1 MDESFH
7 YPPELLNLCV
17 DTIPLLCRSKQDVLL
32 FFRSAGVP
40 EGDMHD
46 LRSRLAADRSS
57 ISKFEITRTLL
68 QRINERGDTYLRQR
82 REVIKR
88 VSEFEDYSACWE
100 SDVLK
105 AKGAVS
111 EVRRIVNVKDSF
123 TRMAQ
128 EREREREQ
136 RVAQAQKERN
146 EAKVRRD
153 RIAAAKAQ
161 LYALF
166 PLENDPSKRGLALE
180 KVLNDLFKAY
190 DILIAENFK
199 RRAPEVAGVIEQIDG
214 VVQIDRWLVL
224 VEMKWLREPAGVEHT
239 AQHLVRVYSR
249 PDTRGFMMS
258 TSGFTGPAIEQ
269 HRQALGKK
277 VLALCHLEEIV
288 GVLERETDLVKM
300 MREKLLAAELDLN
313 PNVKV

>member
-7 YPPELLNLCV
+7 YPPELLNLLV
-17 DTIPLLCRSKQDVLL
+17 NTVPLLCRSKQDVLL

-40 EGDMHD
+40 EADMQD
-46 LRSRLAADRSS
+46 LRNRLATDRSS
-57 ISKFEITRTLL
+57 VSKFDISRTLL
-68 QRINERGDTYLRQR
+68 QRINEKGDAYLRQR

-88 VSEFEDYSACWE
+88 VSEFEDYSACWDN
-100 SDVLK
+100 DVLK
-105 AKGAVS
+105 AKGAVG

-128 EREREREQ
+128 ERDRERDQ
-136 RVAQAQKERN
+136 RVAQAQRERD
-146 EAKVRRD
+146 EAKWRRD
-153 RIAAAKAQ
+153 RVAAAKAQ

-166 PLENDPSKRGLALE
+166 ALENDPSRRGLALE
-180 KVLNDLFKAY
+180 KVLNDLFSAY
-190 DILIAENFK
+190 GILIAENFK
-199 RRAPEVAGVIEQIDG
+199 RRDPEGAGVIEQIDG

-224 VEMKWLREPAGVEHT
+224 VEMKWLKVPAGVEHT

-249 PDTRGFMMS
+249 TDTRGFMIS
-258 TSGFTGPAIEQ
+258 TSGFTDPAIAQ

-288 GVLERETDLVKM
+288 SVLERETDLVRM
-300 MREKLLAAELDLN
+300 MRDKLLAAELDLN
-313 PNVKV
+313 PNVRV